1 MKVVPIIGGAPP
13 TSACSEE
20 SGTVPRLDL
29 PLTRREFLQGSGVL
43 TGTLAVGSVLVTLA
57 PSRSWAIELKSLSS
71 AEGETLMKM
80 GRVLYPHP
88 KLPDAVYALLAKDLD
103 AAAGKDPK
111 TAQMLGEGV
120 AAIDKAAG
128 GGFVT
133 ASDAKK
139 LEAVKSL
146 EGTPFFNTVRG
157 QCITSLYDNDMAF
170 AHFGYPGPSWDKGGY
185 INRGF
190 NDLKWLPNPPASA
203 SPAPYKA

>member
-1 MKVVPIIGGAPP
+1 MNFNLAIP
-13 TSACSEE
+13 SADHGHGS
-20 SGTVPRLDL
+20 TQPRPAI
-29 PLTRREFLQGSGVL
+29 PLTRREFLKGAGIL
-43 TGTLAVGSVLVTLA
+43 TGTLAASSILSALA
-57 PSRSWAIELKSLSS
+57 PSRVWAVELKTLTS
-71 AEGETLMKM
+71 AQGDAILQM
-80 GRVLYPHP
+80 GKVLYPH
-88 KLPDAVYALLAKDLD
+88 KGLPDAVYALLAKDLD
-103 AAAGKDPK
+103 GAAGKDPK
-111 TAQMLGEGV
+111 TAQMLGEGI
-120 AAIDKAAG
+120 AALDKAAG
-128 GGFVT
+128 AGLVT

-190 NDLKWLPNPPASA
+190 NDLKWLPDPPASA

>member
-103 AAAGKDPK
+103 ADAGKSAETLKLLRD
-111 TAQMLGEGV
+111 GV
-120 AAIDKAAG
+120 AALDKAAG
-128 GGFVT
+128 GSF
-133 ASDAKK
+133 ASASAGKQ
-139 LEAVKSL
+139 LEVVKAI
-146 EGTPFFNTVRG
+146 EGQPFFNAVRG
-157 QCITSLYDNDMAF
+157 KCITALYDNDIAF
-170 AHFGYPGPSWDKGGY
+170 ATFGYPGASWDKGGY
-185 INRGF
+185 ITRGF
-190 NDLKWLPNPPASA
+190 QDLKWLPNPPAAA
-203 SPAPYKA
+203 SPPSGR

>member
-1 MKVVPIIGGAPP
+1 MDFDFAAP
-13 TSACSEE
+13 SADHEH
-20 SGTVPRLDL
+20 GPAQPR
-29 PLTRREFLQGSGVL
+29 PHIALTRREFLKGAGIL
-43 TGTLAVGSVLVTLA
+43 TGTLAASSILSALA
-57 PSRSWAIELKSLSS
+57 PSRAWALELKTLAS
-71 AEGETLMKM
+71 AQGDTLLQM
-80 GRVLYPHP
+80 GKVLYPH
-88 KLPDAVYALLAKDLD
+88 KGLPDAVYALLAKDFD

-120 AAIDKAAG
+120 AALDKAAG

-190 NDLKWLPNPPASA
+190 NDLKWLPDAPASA